1 MKPQSKKAKG
11 SRLER
16 LVAKMLVDSGLDQFA
31 HRTPLSGAI
40 KGLKEDVMTKLLL
53 QIEVKNQ
60 ELWSPYKW
68 YQQAL
73 RGKNIGSGKIPIVFM
88 SRNKIGIYVF
98 LEAQDFINIL
108 IYALASGWP
117 DKPLQKE

>member
-60 ELWSPYKW
+60 ELLINRFATNFFDTLSN
-68 YQQAL
+68 
-73 RGKNIGSGKIPIVFM
+73 NIGKIFHQDKISIVLPFLLFAPF
-88 SRNKIGIYVF
+88 RKI
-98 LEAQDFINIL
+98 
-108 IYALASGWP
+108 
-117 DKPLQKE
+117 